1 MGGET
6 AMRRSGVELSSVAAI
21 EPYQGRPRERL
32 IRCRNATTRCPAPT
46 HGGTTLAR
54 IKKRIRAM
62 FFGGVALCAAL
73 ALQPALAQSYPS
85 KPVKMVVPNPAG
97 GIGDIVARA
106 VVTKVATNLG
116 QPIVVEARPGAN
128 GSIGTDSVAKSPADG
143 YTWMLATLAHTTNL
157 SMQKNLPWHPTND
170 FAGAAMLGDVPAL
183 AVVPASVP
191 ASSLK
196 EFVAYAKTKPG
207 QINYLV
213 PGFGTS
219 MHLNTEL
226 LKIAAG
232 IDLVPILYKGLPQ
245 SIPDLLSGQLGFGF
259 LSVPLALPHVNAGKL
274 KTLAIA
280 ASKRNAQFPEVPTV
294 AEAGFPDAQVVSWY
308 AVVVPKKTPRQIV
321 ARINQE
327 IEKALADPEVIKRL
341 DNAGAT
347 VAAPM
352 PPEALDAH
360 LQSEVARWARFF
372 KNVKIDSQ

>member
-1 MGGET
+1 MMRLKLEPLIVQALQPARAETTARCKGGASERRIC
-6 AMRRSGVELSSVAAI
+6 AML
-21 EPYQGRPRERL
+21 
-32 IRCRNATTRCPAPT
+32 
-46 HGGTTLAR
+46 
-54 IKKRIRAM
+54 
-62 FFGGVALCAAL
+62 FAAL
-73 ALQPALAQSYPS
+73 ILVTPLAPKPALAQSYPS

-106 VVTKVATNLG
+106 VVTKVASNWG
-116 QPIVVEARPGAN
+116 QPIIVEARPGAN

-143 YTWMLATLAHTTNL
+143 YTWLLATLAHTTNL

-183 AVVPASVP
+183 TVVPASIP

-196 EFVAYAKTKPG
+196 EFVAYAKTRPG
-207 QINYLV
+207 QLNYLV

-226 LKIAAG
+226 LKRSAG
-232 IDLVPILYKGLPQ
+232 VDLVPVLYKGLPQ

-259 LSVPLALPHVNAGKL
+259 LSIPLAVPHINAGKL
-274 KTLAIA
+274 KVLAMA

-308 AVVVPKKTPRQIV
+308 AIVVPAKTPRDIV
-321 ARINQE
+321 ARVNQE
-327 IEKALADPEVIKRL
+327 IGKALADPEVVKRL
-341 DNAGAT
+341 DSAGAT

-352 PPEALDAH
+352 TPEALDAH
-360 LQSEVARWARFF
+360 LQSEVARWATFF
-372 KNVKIDSQ
+372 KSVKIDSQ